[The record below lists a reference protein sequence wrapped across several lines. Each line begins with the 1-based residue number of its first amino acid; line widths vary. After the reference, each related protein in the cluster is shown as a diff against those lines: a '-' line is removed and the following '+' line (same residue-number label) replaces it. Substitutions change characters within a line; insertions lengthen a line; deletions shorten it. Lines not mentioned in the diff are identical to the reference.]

1 MDYIDSYK
9 LDAAVYVSHLIKV
22 LDFVEDSDKRTL
34 IKKEIIKTCELLF
47 DLLQKEN
54 K

>member
-9 LDAAVYVSHLIKV
+9 LDAAIYIGNLIKV

-34 IKKEIIKTCELLF
+34 IRKEIIETCELLF
-47 DLLQKEN
+47 DLLEN
-54 K
+54 GTK